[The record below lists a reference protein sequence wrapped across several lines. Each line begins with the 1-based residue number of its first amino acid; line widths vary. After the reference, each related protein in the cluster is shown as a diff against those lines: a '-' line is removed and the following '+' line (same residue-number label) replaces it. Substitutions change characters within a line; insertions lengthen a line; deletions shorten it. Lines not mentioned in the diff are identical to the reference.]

1 MTDTTNAGPVLP
13 ELPGQPRM
21 RIALFDEHGNG
32 ADDRVL
38 DYGLQCRDA
47 GADSERLKSA
57 DAIEQVAGPLRER
70 VAGLEDRLTTIHGAY
85 SHAELLKQN
94 AEDELARLRA
104 ENEAL
109 RADLQQRINDEAD
122 IRYSGEEQARS
133 GVHELFTGLDDC
145 EIEVPDEW
153 HEKPLLRFIF
163 ETDPGDDSVGM
174 PSRSAWSLAKDQS
187 GTVLIDLLSR
197 LLTHEAAVSDS
208 ERYRW
213 ILDQAHVQIGNKKVY
228 SNVTLRG
235 WDLNVLIPWDIQ
247 PESDHLGNF
256 RLTDAAIDAA
266 RAARE
271 GA

>member
-57 DAIEQVAGPLRER
+57 DAIEQVAGPLREQLAECFNLGGADADGNGTEWRAVHAVRSVRQLRQDYDAACDEAEKLRER

-213 ILDQAHVQIGNKKVY
+213 ILDQAHV
-228 SNVTLRG
+228 
-235 WDLNVLIPWDIQ
+235 
-247 PESDHLGNF
+247 
-256 RLTDAAIDAA
+256 
-266 RAARE
+266 
-271 GA
+271 